1 MSGSGSLARCEDGVP
16 TSSHLTDSESSMV
29 PAFSVAVDA
38 VDGALPYFGFSAV
51 RRRPVLWLLGPTS
64 LVAEAAELRA
74 IIRHL
79 NEELDIVEQDSKVL
93 YDLLAIAVHLF
104 RQVEDAALEERDP
117 DQDEDL
123 SNHWILASV
132 VFSLYKDRFQSAYGG
147 AGTTLQALYS
157 RVLDG
162 MNAGGGVA
170 N

>member
-38 VDGALPYFGFSAV
+38 VD
-51 RRRPVLWLLGPTS
+51 GPTS